1 MKFLEL
7 GTPFFRSQHFC
18 LAFVVNFAIFFGE
31 ECTSN
36 IICCYISRSALP
48 NSTILRNQQFRCN
61 KAASM
66 SLLNRNP
73 HTHTYTHTTCKLSL
87 PKSVSVRPFIVPSN
101 YVVALA
107 SSHYIHTNIYVYVC
121 LYVLLLL

>member
-18 LAFVVNFAIFFGE
+18 LASVVNFAIFFGE

-66 SLLNRNP
+66 SLLNRNL
-73 HTHTYTHTTCKLSL
+73 HTHTGTYNIQASL

-107 SSHYIHTNIYVYVC
+107 SSHYIYTNIYVYVC